1 MLRGYLDFVH
11 NIDIRTL
18 KFIQAD
24 LVSILDIT
32 PHPFDP
38 KECLQRIQELD
49 RAVREDEEKE
59 RSEDPKEQSENP
71 QRKKRKQQNVKKNE
85 STEQVL
91 QRQYKAAKNIASTCL
106 WLLNLVHINRIS
118 VTSHDEFEASH
129 FTDYSITK
137 REEQWLIEHSTAE
150 AVLNEVATAYANAPK
165 WAPFPRENL
174 SDADKAVLESKQAA
188 FLKELEETR
197 KMSEILL
204 SRTGDSATG
213 DQHLIEYG
221 AGNTAWIHER
231 NVRKKAKKTSTSST
245 TADISDKKCYVIE
258 CEYDSIEGMCGN
270 SSCST
275 IFKFCEI
282 HLDHTSHSLHRIRE
296 LDITTTVN
304 VIFVFFLSCI

>member
-18 KFIQAD
+18 KFIKAD

-49 RAVREDEEKE
+49 RAVREDEDKE
-59 RSEDPKEQSENP
+59 RSEDPKEQAENP

-91 QRQYKAAKNIASTCL
+91 QRQYKAAKNVASTCR

-213 DQHLIEYG
+213 EQHLIEYG
-221 AGNTAWIHER
+221 AGNTSWIHER

-275 IFKFCEI
+275 IFN
-282 HLDHTSHSLHRIRE
+282 S
-296 LDITTTVN
+296 
-304 VIFVFFLSCI
+304 SCHQIVCMVCRYVW